1 MTRSVLAFLAALFVG
16 VAAFGQDTVLR
27 CGAIFDG
34 DAMGGGGDIV
44 VRDGRIV
51 SGPAGS
57 DAEVVDLAGY
67 TCLPGLIDLHAHLT
81 INPDTLTAIDM
92 TRSSA
97 ARALDALA
105 NAQKMLRAGFTTL
118 RTPGEFDGHYGTVD
132 LKKAINRGQH
142 EGPRLLIAPHAI
154 SATGGHGDFNN
165 LMADLHIETP
175 TRIADGPEG
184 LRLEIRREFKY
195 GADWIKLM
203 MTGGVM
209 SAGDDPNVSTYTEE
223 EVRAAVEE
231 VHRHKKKI
239 TVHAHGAPGINTAL
253 RAGVDSVEHATLV
266 DAEGIRLFKERGVPM
281 VPTLYVMNYIVE
293 EGEAIGFPR
302 ESIEKA
308 RALMDER
315 DRRIGAAFAA
325 GAPVAFGSDT
335 IFPHETAA
343 REFAVMVGIGL
354 SPTNALRSAMTV
366 AARTLGLEDE
376 IGRIA
381 DGYAA
386 DVIAV
391 EGDPLENVRVME
403 DVRFVMRDGRVVKA
417 P

>member
-1 MTRSVLAFLAALFVG
+1 MTRSVLIFLATLLAG
-16 VAAFGQDTVLR
+16 VSAPAQDTVLR

-34 DAMGGGGDIV
+34 DTMGPSGDIV
-44 VRDGRIV
+44 VSDGRIV
-51 SGPAGS
+51 SGPPDAG
-57 DAEVVDLAGY
+57 DVVDLSSY

-81 INPDTLTAIDM
+81 INPDTLTAIDI

-105 NAQKMLRAGFTTL
+105 NARKMLGAGFTTL
-118 RTPGEFDGHYGTVD
+118 RTPGEFDGFYATVD
-132 LKKAINRGQH
+132 LKRAINRGQH
-142 EGPRLLIAPHAI
+142 EGPRLLIAPHPI

-175 TRIADGPEG
+175 TRIADGPDE
-184 LRLEIRREFKY
+184 LRKEIRLQFKY

-231 VHRHKKKI
+231 AHRHRKKI
-239 TVHAHGAPGINTAL
+239 TVHAHGTPGIITAL

-266 DAEGIRLFKERGVPM
+266 DAEAARLFRERGVPM

-293 EGEAIGFPR
+293 EGEAIGFPP
-302 ESIEKA
+302 ESIQKA
-308 RALMDER
+308 RDLMEVR
-315 DRRIGAAFAA
+315 DRRIGEAFAQ
-325 GAPVAFGSDT
+325 GVPVAFGSDT

-343 REFAVMVGIGL
+343 REFAVMVGLGL
-354 SPTNALRSAMTV
+354 SPTDALRSAMTV
-366 AARTLGLEDE
+366 AAKTLGLENE

-391 EGDPLENVRVME
+391 EGDPLENIRIME
-403 DVRFVMRDGRVVKA
+403 NVRFVMRDGRLVKT